1 MNKVKN
7 FFDDFTFHARVMPI
21 MVVTMPIVIA
31 AISKGILQGGW
42 SENTGLILLSLVYF
56 TMTSKIARNLGKSY
70 EKKMYQQLGG
80 MPSTIVLRF
89 SNDTFDEVTKKR
101 YHKKLNQFDGL
112 VLPLDANIP
121 FLAGSRRLYILFR
134 THKAIEIGRPIG
146 CPVSF
151 WSGLSFCSVADC
163 LWRKRKVAALK

>member
-1 MNKVKN
+1 
-7 FFDDFTFHARVMPI
+7 MPI

-31 AISKGILQGGW
+31 AISKVYCR
-42 SENTGLILLSLVYF
+42 EDGLKTSALFIESVYF

-89 SNDTFDEVTKKR
+89 LNDTFDEVTKKR

-112 VLPLDANIP
+112 STSI
-121 FLAGSRRLYILFR
+121 RCI
-134 THKAIEIGRPIG
+134 
-146 CPVSF
+146 
-151 WSGLSFCSVADC
+151 
-163 LWRKRKVAALK
+163 